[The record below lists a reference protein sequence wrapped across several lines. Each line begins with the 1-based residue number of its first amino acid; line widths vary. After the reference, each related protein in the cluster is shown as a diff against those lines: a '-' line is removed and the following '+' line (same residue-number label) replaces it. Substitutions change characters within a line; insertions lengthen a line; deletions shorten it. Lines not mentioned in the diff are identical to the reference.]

1 MCARVHDVRAHVCLC
16 VCSLFTCVTGRPPGT
31 HRCGHH
37 GPPGRGPLA
46 CSPAGR
52 PGSLA
57 GLGLAPCSR
66 PPAAGARLRAPPPPA
81 GVEGCTGSPSLGAR
95 ALSPRPFPPQ
105 DMPCQRFPLLALA
118 GLLSLGS
125 GESCRTFRVRKD
137 VPPWGLAHTPL
148 VHPTIRVLPLTAPPR
163 PPPRVAWSPARHHAP
178 PQAPVAAGSP
188 LMGPVSPRPQCSP
201 RSAPSTRSA
210 PARTA
215 SSRGPA
221 APGVRSW

>member
-1 MCARVHDVRAHVCLC
+1 MCCWRESPSAHPERSSGLGVWQRMCARVHDVRAHVCLC

-31 HRCGHH
+31 HQCGRH

-52 PGSLA
+52 PGRLA

-137 VPPWGLAHTPL
+137 GPTLTPPGDPLPGAWHTRL
-148 VHPTIRVLPLTAPPR
+148 WFIPP
-163 PPPRVAWSPARHHAP
+163 S
-178 PQAPVAAGSP
+178 G
-188 LMGPVSPRPQCSP
+188 
-201 RSAPSTRSA
+201 
-210 PARTA
+210 
-215 SSRGPA
+215 SSR
-221 APGVRSW
+221 